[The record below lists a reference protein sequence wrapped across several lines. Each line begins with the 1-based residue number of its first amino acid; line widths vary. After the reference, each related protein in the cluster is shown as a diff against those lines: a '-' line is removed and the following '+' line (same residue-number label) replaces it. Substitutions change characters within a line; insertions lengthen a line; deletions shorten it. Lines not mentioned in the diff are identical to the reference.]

1 MLTSG
6 LTNAPLTKALLIYT
20 IASSVALSLFDIK
33 HLVVIY
39 VSPHFWPYAQF
50 WRALIWQVVGFINST
65 EALFAAMLV
74 YHLRVVERA
83 WGKRKTAVSPFF
95 LSLFPFL
102 KICIDI
108 FDHGTENPN
117 SVCCI

>member
-20 IASSVALSLFDIK
+20 IASSVALSIFDIK
-33 HLVVIY
+33 YLVVIQ

-50 WRALIWQVVGFINST
+50 WRAIVWQVVGFANST

-74 YHLRVVERA
+74 YHMRVVERA
-83 WGKRKTAVSPFF
+83 WGKRKLAVSFPLFF
-95 LSLFPFL
+95 TNTSRHHEGHGGEQIKKL
-102 KICIDI
+102 ITDI
-108 FDHGTENPN
+108 
-117 SVCCI
+117 S

>member
-20 IASSVALSLFDIK
+20 IASSVVLSLFDVK

-50 WRALIWQVVGFINST
+50 WRALIWQVVGFTNST

-83 WGKRKTAVSPFF
+83 WGKRKIAVSP
-95 LSLFPFL
+95 SFPH
-102 KICIDI
+102 C
-108 FDHGTENPN
+108 PR
-117 SVCCI
+117 SCRYA